1 MEELEVPDVPD
12 FIDLLH
18 AAGAHMYACKLTFD
32 MMKMIEADLHPG
44 VEGVIILDGRV
55 PHSVLL
61 ELLTPHGVGT
71 RISRTGV

>member
-44 VEGVIILDGRV
+44 VEGVISATDFI
-55 PHSVLL
+55 
-61 ELLTPHGVGT
+61 E
-71 RISRTGV
+71 ISEGAQVIFV

>member
-1 MEELEVPDVPD
+1 MV
-12 FIDLLH
+12 
-18 AAGAHMYACKLTFD
+18 KS
-32 MMKMIEADLHPG
+32 G